1 MTITLYANCKLTQD
15 KNFAVDDISDYLATF
30 STADVLTETD
40 LNYFKHKRETFILLD
55 LGQSAL
61 NYYNKRFNF
70 CKIQNGT
77 DKAVYYFITNLEW
90 RSKQVIYL
98 TLYQDT
104 VSTFGILPLTDKTL
118 VHREHKDR
126 FLRHASNIAYPIID
140 KVSEGL
146 QPIMLKDKEQI
157 VSYDGTDNAIDLYNT
172 RWYLAYI
179 NNDDIDPTDFNQ
191 VNPVTMWIFAENRIA
206 AVYGT
211 YTDHNIT
218 VGDGEVVFAP
228 IPLKNGTGNQY
239 VNYQIKIETDTI
251 DIDCKYDLYGGLIV
265 NWLKIK
271 RIGGDLVYTICH
283 TTYNSDMEVISSS
296 SDTPVTITA
305 SMYKGQFCPAYIT
318 IYKCDT
324 LDIYNDGVYYSAPY
338 FGIGDD
344 CNGLVDLDRTNSK
357 IIKIIELPYC
367 PLNIRG
373 LINDGICFNNNIEMA
388 NTPITGFRALRFRQ
402 GRNLKEDLKCNFT
415 YSAIKPFPSNY
426 KIYSPVTLSKTTLKN
441 KDYEFKLLHSEIY
454 NLKFVYDSFSKLV
467 KMENIVYNYSS
478 PVYNTMRFTFVPSM
492 NISSK
497 FLFDLEATF
506 QSDKTEDYGNIL
518 VVSRNNETPIYTSQ
532 YINYLRTG
540 YNYDVKAK
548 EQKNAQNIIGG
559 TLGLVGSAIGVAAG
573 VASENPF
580 LIGSSIAGA
589 VTSVASMTANTI
601 YNSISMEQ
609 SIEQKLAQAKAQAN
623 SVQTADDLSLLDYYT
638 KNNKA
643 KLCYYKPSEAM
654 ENNIYNLFYYL
665 GYRSEQ
671 MKKPSLDT
679 RLRFNFIQADIDID
693 FNKVETNTMNMTK
706 EIIDDYKG
714 RFAVGLTLFHYF
726 NNEFDFEQKYENWES
741 VFKNDLTA

>member
-15 KNFAVDDISDYLATF
+15 KNFAVDDISDYLDTF

-126 FLRHASNIAYPIID
+126 FTRISATKAEPIID

-172 RWYLAYI
+172 RWYVAYI
-179 NNDDIDPTDFNQ
+179 NNDDIVATDYNQ
-191 VNPVTMWIFAENRIA
+191 SNPVTMWIFAENKIA
-206 AVYGT
+206 VAYGVST
-211 YTDHNIT
+211 NHNIT
-218 VGDGEVVFAP
+218 LGEGELSFAP

-239 VNYQIKIETDTI
+239 VNYQIKIENNTI
-251 DIDCKYDLYGGLIV
+251 DIESHYDLYGGLVV
-265 NWLKIK
+265 NWVKIK
-271 RIGGDLVYTICH
+271 RLAGDLIYTKCKTI
-283 TTYNSDMEVISSS
+283 YNSAMAVTSSS
-296 SDTPVTITA
+296 SEPSVTIA
-305 SMYKGQFCPAYIT
+305 ANEYYGRECPAYIY
-318 IYKCDT
+318 IYKCNS
-324 LDIYNDGVYYSAPY
+324 LDIYNAGTYYTARY
-338 FGIGDD
+338 FGGGSE

-373 LINDGICFNNNIEMA
+373 LINDGLHFYNNVEIA
-388 NTPITGFRALRFRQ
+388 NTPISNFKALRFRE
-402 GRNLKEDLKCNFT
+402 GGNLKEELKCQLS
-415 YSAIKPFPSNY
+415 YSAINPFPSNY
-426 KIYSPVTLSKTTLKN
+426 KRYNPSNLSRTALKN

-454 NLKFVYDSFSKLV
+454 NFKFTYDSFSKLV
-467 KMENIVYNYSS
+467 KLENITFNDDVSANI
-478 PVYNTMRFTFVPSM
+478 MKFAFVPSM

-506 QSDKTEDYGNIL
+506 QSDIEEDYGNIL
-518 VVSRNNETPIYTSQ
+518 AVNRNNETPIYTSQ

-548 EQKNAQNIIGG
+548 EQKNIQNIVGG
-559 TLGLVGSAIGVAAG
+559 ALGLVGSAVGVAAG
-573 VASENPF
+573 IASENPF
-580 LIGSSIAGA
+580 LIGASIAGA
-589 VTSVASMTANTI
+589 VTSVTSMTANTI

-671 MKKPSLDT
+671 MKKPSLDS

-726 NNEFDFEQKYENWES
+726 NSEYDFEQKYENWES
-741 VFKNDLTA
+741 VFENDLTA